1 MRLFG
6 RTSKQVDS
14 AFTLSLLILLLLVD
28 ILSRVR
34 SFLPQLKEA
43 NEKLKQE
50 VQSNP
55 TKYDIETVEEEKPYI
70 EMVCNDLQRYNCSVV
85 DFILF

>member
-1 MRLFG
+1 M
-6 RTSKQVDS
+6 DS
-14 AFTLSLLILLLLVD
+14 SFTLSQLILLLLVD

-70 EMVCNDLQRYNCSVV
+70 EMVCNDLQCYDCSIA
-85 DFILF
+85 DFVLF